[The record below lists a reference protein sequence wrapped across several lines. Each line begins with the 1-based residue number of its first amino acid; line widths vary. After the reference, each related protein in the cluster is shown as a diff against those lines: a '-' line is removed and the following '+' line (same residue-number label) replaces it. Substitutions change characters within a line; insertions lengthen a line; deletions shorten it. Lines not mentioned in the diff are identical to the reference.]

1 VSVIEVEGAVVV
13 ISKSRRLGARAA
25 REAKE
30 PLGGGAVSNQQ
41 QVTTSNQG
49 GARSPE
55 GPPPSFLSAPS

>member
-1 VSVIEVEGAVVV
+1 VVV

-30 PLGGGAVSNQQ
+30 PLGGEAVSNQQ

-55 GPPPSFLSAPS
+55 GPPPSFLSVPS